1 MSSSPP
7 VELAGFFLSSLQGRI
22 GAPPVVHL
30 APPQA
35 KLACKS
41 AWRKPFGQVPQM

>member
-1 MSSSPP
+1 MPGFRIA
-7 VELAGFFLSSLQGRI
+7 AGEARKLI
-22 GAPPVVHL
+22 GEL

-35 KLACKS
+35 SSFANQ